1 MMTDRKD
8 TISDIERRKFR
19 RFSIPL
25 DVQFKPVNDMSDY
38 SLGEIVNFSRTGFC
52 LKSDSI
58 PFNMDDTVEFIV
70 KLPTKKTF
78 APILGEIKWTRN
90 SNDQFTAG
98 ISIKKMNKG
107 DKCDILDSCYDLWLE
122 SARSGN
128 ISDDIIQS

>member
-1 MMTDRKD
+1 MTDRED
-8 TISDIERRKFR
+8 TTSAVERRKFR

-25 DVQFKPVNDMSDY
+25 DVKFKPVNDMSNY
-38 SLGEIVNFSRTGFC
+38 SSGEIVNFSRTGFC

-70 KLPTKKTF
+70 KLPTKKICE
-78 APILGEIKWTRN
+78 PILGEIKWTRN
-90 SNDQFTAG
+90 RNDKFTAG
-98 ISIKKMNKG
+98 ISIMKMNKG

-128 ISDDIIQS
+128 ISDDVIQS

>member
-1 MMTDRKD
+1 MTDRED
-8 TISDIERRKFR
+8 TTSEVERRKFR

-25 DVQFKPVNDMSDY
+25 DVKFKPVNNMSDY
-38 SLGEIVNFSRTGFC
+38 SSGEIVNFSRTGFC

-58 PFNMDDTVEFIV
+58 PLNMDDTVEFLV
-70 KLPTKKTF
+70 KLPTKETF

-90 SNDQFTAG
+90 SNDKFTVG

-128 ISDDIIQS
+128 IGDNIIQS

>member
-1 MMTDRKD
+1 
-8 TISDIERRKFR
+8 
-19 RFSIPL
+19 
-25 DVQFKPVNDMSDY
+25 MSDY
-38 SLGEIVNFSRTGFC
+38 FSGEIVNFSRTGFC

-58 PFNMDDTVEFIV
+58 PLNIDDTVEFLV
-70 KLPTKKTF
+70 KLPTKETF

-90 SNDQFTAG
+90 SNDKFTVG

-128 ISDDIIQS
+128 IGDNIIQS

>member
-1 MMTDRKD
+1 MTDRED
-8 TISDIERRKFR
+8 RASAIERRKFR

-25 DVQFKPVNDMSDY
+25 DVKFKSVNNMSDY
-38 SLGEIVNFSRTGFC
+38 SSGEIVNFSRTGFC

-58 PFNMDDTVEFIV
+58 PLNMDDTVECIV
-70 KLPTKKTF
+70 KLPTKETF

-90 SNDQFTAG
+90 RNDKFTVG

-107 DKCDILDSCYDLWLE
+107 DKCDILDNCYDLWLE
-122 SARSGN
+122 SARNGN